1 MTLVYAVGQGITKS
15 VITDFKKGKQMN
27 TTLKYLSVL
36 GIVMALVLVFGLTAS
51 RTVGIRHFRAITVDV
66 HESFRG
72 VENPD
77 NDIASK
83 PKTFCC
89 GGWGVI
95 SPIPSCYENT
105 VCPLDA
111 VNSE

>member
-1 MTLVYAVGQGITKS
+1 
-15 VITDFKKGKQMN
+15 MN

-36 GIVMALVLVFGLTAS
+36 GIVMALMLIFGVTAS
-51 RTVGIRHFRAITVDV
+51 RTVDIRDFRAIPVDAHKSV
-66 HESFRG
+66 RG

-105 VCPLDA
+105 ACPLNV
-111 VNSE
+111 VNGE

>member
-1 MTLVYAVGQGITKS
+1 
-15 VITDFKKGKQMN
+15 MN
-27 TTLKYLSVL
+27 TTLKYLFVL
-36 GIVMALVLVFGLTAS
+36 GIVLAFVF
-51 RTVGIRHFRAITVDV
+51 TVGVTISKTVDNRDFSAITVDV
-66 HESFRG
+66 HKSFRG

-95 SPIPSCYENT
+95 SPMPSCYENT
-105 VCPLDA
+105 ACPLDA

>member
-1 MTLVYAVGQGITKS
+1 
-15 VITDFKKGKQMN
+15 MN
-27 TTLKYLSVL
+27 TTLKHLSVL
-36 GIVMALVLVFGLTAS
+36 GIVMALVLIFGVTAS
-51 RTVGIRHFRAITVDV
+51 RTVAIRDFRAITVDAHKRV
-66 HESFRG
+66 RG

-77 NDIASK
+77 NEIASK

-89 GGWGVI
+89 EDRGVI

-105 VCPLDA
+105 ACPLDV

>member
-1 MTLVYAVGQGITKS
+1 
-15 VITDFKKGKQMN
+15 MN

-36 GIVMALVLVFGLTAS
+36 GIVMALVLIFGVIAN
-51 RTVGIRHFRAITVDV
+51 RAVDIRDFRAITVDPHKSV
-66 HESFRG
+66 PG

-77 NDIASK
+77 NDMASK
-83 PKTFCC
+83 PKPFCC

-105 VCPLDA
+105 ACPLDLA
-111 VNSE
+111 NNE